1 MSLHGTNMQKN
12 ARDYFDK
19 DSITYKKSSSIIP
32 ENIIEIE
39 ELIVQLRNDTIFLNS
54 IYYEEDG
61 AYYEPLKEIIFEYID
76 NYKNK
81 NDEKILLENSKNCI
95 IYLDGYYIET
105 FEGNIRNWLYPIEIE
120 CEFIR
125 LEIYIKKL
133 NEKLMEKIVNI
144 GLELAFLSI

>member
-1 MSLHGTNMQKN
+1 MPLHGTNMQKDASN
-12 ARDYFDK
+12 YFDK

-61 AYYEPLKEIIFEYID
+61 AYYEPLKEIIFEDID

-81 NDEKILLENSKNCI
+81 NDEKILLENSNNCI
-95 IYLDGYYIET
+95 IDLDGYYIET

-133 NEKLMEKIVNI
+133 DEKLREKIVNI

>member
-1 MSLHGTNMQKN
+1 MPLHGTNMQKD

-61 AYYEPLKEIIFEYID
+61 AYYEPLKEIIFEDID

-81 NDEKILLENSKNCI
+81 NDEKILLENSNNCI
-95 IYLDGYYIET
+95 IDLDGYYIET

-133 NEKLMEKIVNI
+133 DEKLREKIVNI

>member
-1 MSLHGTNMQKN
+1 MPLHGTNMQKN

>member
-1 MSLHGTNMQKN
+1 MQKDASN
-12 ARDYFDK
+12 YFDK

-61 AYYEPLKEIIFEYID
+61 AYYEPLKEIIFEDID

-81 NDEKILLENSKNCI
+81 NDEKILLEKM
-95 IYLDGYYIET
+95 T
-105 FEGNIRNWLYPIEIE
+105 FLVFITLPITNPHRPIRID
-120 CEFIR
+120 R
-125 LEIYIKKL
+125 
-133 NEKLMEKIVNI
+133 
-144 GLELAFLSI
+144 

>member
-1 MSLHGTNMQKN
+1 MPLHGTNMQKN

-133 NEKLMEKIVNI
+133 NEKLREKIVNI

>member
-1 MSLHGTNMQKN
+1 MPLHGTNMQKD

-61 AYYEPLKEIIFEYID
+61 AYYEPLKEIIFEDID

-95 IYLDGYYIET
+95 IDLDGYYIET

-133 NEKLMEKIVNI
+133 DEKLREKIVNI

>member
-1 MSLHGTNMQKN
+1 MQKN

-133 NEKLMEKIVNI
+133 NEKLREKIVNI

>member
-133 NEKLMEKIVNI
+133 NEKLREKIVNI

>member
-1 MSLHGTNMQKN
+1 MPLHGTNMQKD
-12 ARDYFDK
+12 ARNYFDK

-61 AYYEPLKEIIFEYID
+61 AYYEPLKEIIFEDID

-95 IYLDGYYIET
+95 IDLDGYYIET

-133 NEKLMEKIVNI
+133 DEKLREKIVNI

>member
-1 MSLHGTNMQKN
+1 MQKDASN
-12 ARDYFDK
+12 YFDK

-61 AYYEPLKEIIFEYID
+61 AYYEPLKEIIFEDID

-81 NDEKILLENSKNCI
+81 NDEKILLENSNNCI
-95 IYLDGYYIET
+95 IDLDGYYIET

-133 NEKLMEKIVNI
+133 DEKLREKIVNI

>member
-1 MSLHGTNMQKN
+1 MQKD

-61 AYYEPLKEIIFEYID
+61 AYYEPLKEIIFEDID

-95 IYLDGYYIET
+95 IDLDGYYIET

-133 NEKLMEKIVNI
+133 DEKLREKIVNI

>member
-1 MSLHGTNMQKN
+1 MQKN